1 MICQKMVI
9 DYTIIDIITIVISSI
24 IAYSC
29 FKKISGNMYCII
41 YAIFFIFY
49 VFPLFLD
56 YIVLFPDYSLQKRYY
71 GFNLSY
77 RDSYTRIVY
86 DVLLIII
93 QYAFSRKVRQ
103 HVNCENRPGIFNNDH
118 LWFLVL
124 GMIIPTILVFI
135 LGINYNILFSFGW
148 REMELYTYNSATHIV
163 EEFSYFGVFSSILLL
178 FNKKKRTVFI
188 NTLCFIFLYINL
200 CLQGKRSILF
210 FAIVIACIL
219 LIPGVRDVKRK
230 DKKKMLL
237 VAALSIIGVAIMIGL
252 TIYVKV
258 SVRGWD
264 ENDAVD
270 LYTMTRIDFF
280 KDDRVRFAIYSF
292 LYPEKVTILKEFGQT
307 VFPTITWF
315 YPLNSILAQ
324 NGYVYLNYQE
334 YFSSALQDVV
344 SHAFM
349 TTCYFAELISNFGV
363 LGPILMYILMVL
375 FARYASNSNYIKRM
389 MLLVCFMA
397 LQMYTTQYLAM
408 FFESCIFYFIIYFYG
423 NRNKV
428 R

>member
-1 MICQKMVI
+1 MAI
-9 DYTIIDIITIVISSI
+9 DYTIIDIITLVISSI

-29 FKKISGNMYCII
+29 LKKISGNMYCIV
-41 YAIFFIFY
+41 YAIFFVFY

-93 QYAFSRKVRQ
+93 QYAFSRKIRQ
-103 HVNCENRPGIFNNDH
+103 QINCVNRPRIFNNDH

-124 GMIIPTILVFI
+124 GMIIPTILVFV
-135 LGINYNILFSFGW
+135 LGINYNILYSFGW

-163 EEFSYFGVFSSILLL
+163 EEFSYFGVFSSMLLL
-178 FNKKKRTVFI
+178 FYEKKRTAFI
-188 NTLCFIFLYINL
+188 NTLCLIFLYVNL

-210 FAIVIACIL
+210 FAIMIACIL
-219 LIPGVRDVKRK
+219 LVPGVRNVKRNSR
-230 DKKKMLL
+230 KKL
-237 VAALSIIGVAIMIGL
+237 VIAAILSIIGVAIMIGL

-258 SVRGWD
+258 SIRGWD
-264 ENDAVD
+264 ENDTVD

-292 LYPEKVTILKEFGQT
+292 LYPDKVTILNEFGQT
-307 VFPTITWF
+307 IFPTITWF
-315 YPLNSILAQ
+315 YPLNAILAQ

-334 YFSSALQDVV
+334 YFSSALQNVV
-344 SHAFM
+344 NHAFM
-349 TTCYFAELISNFGV
+349 TTSYFAELISNFGA
-363 LGPILMYILMVL
+363 LGPLFMYILMVL
-375 FARYASNSNYIKRM
+375 FAKYASNSKYVIRM
-389 MLLVCFMA
+389 ILLICFMA
-397 LQMYTTQYLAM
+397 LQMYTTQYLAI
-408 FFESCIFYFIIYFYG
+408 FFELCIFYCIISIYG
-423 NRNKV
+423 NRKKV